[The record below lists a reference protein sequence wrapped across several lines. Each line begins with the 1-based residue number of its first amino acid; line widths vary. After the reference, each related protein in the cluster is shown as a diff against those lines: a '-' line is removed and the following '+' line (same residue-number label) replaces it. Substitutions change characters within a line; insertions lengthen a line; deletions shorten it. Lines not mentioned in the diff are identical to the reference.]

1 MRANERAR
9 VRAANFQKRKTLAS
23 LRIASCFAVELK
35 SFRLCRILCYHSCAV
50 KRVSKF
56 APYLILCVGFALRL
70 FRLGANS
77 LWYDET
83 VSLLLARADLAELIR
98 HTAGDIHPPLYY
110 LLLHFWIRLAGWSEF
125 SAAFLSLWF
134 GALLVALVYR
144 ATREWLGARGIA
156 CVAALLVAV
165 SPYNI
170 WYSQEVRMYTVGATL
185 GLLSVYFLRRMLTRE
200 KIFTRDFFAY
210 ALFTALGFYT
220 LYYFVFLMVFQWLW
234 VAYRAASNAK
244 RQACNANGLPRAH
257 YRLPLVFLLSQLA
270 LVLLYLPWFAIA
282 FRQALDP
289 PVPPWREFTPLPR
302 VLLETFSALLWGQS
316 VDPITFAPLT
326 LLALLPIG
334 VWLWRATQAA
344 INKQKAAFGYAVSPW
359 FLFAY
364 TFIPLATL
372 YLFSLW
378 KPLYHARYI
387 FTYAPAFY
395 ILAAGAWVFTASSF
409 MKWFRARRD
418 NLAIALAALA
428 LLIGLGFTALTG
440 YSLYNFWF
448 NPQYAED
455 DLRGAVNYIA
465 ERWRPGD
472 VILVN
477 AGYAYPALE
486 YYFPAPIERERLVV
500 YRAQETDAPLVLQT
514 GSIGGAQNLG
524 WGDPRS
530 DFYATTADET
540 RAALDRVSRN
550 YARVWMLRIYDTVV
564 DPHGVIRDYFNTRA
578 VLFDDQVFGGEAQT
592 RAQGFIMAPPRA
604 LPERAT
610 RVNQNLG
617 ERVELVGYEIGARAL
632 RRGEF
637 FDAALYWKLAQAVN
651 YNYQVTLQLLNA
663 NGENV
668 AQTDE
673 MPLGQVLPM
682 TRWQTDIL
690 YREPLRLKIP
700 ETLAAGAY
708 RAIVKLYEP
717 RSGEI
722 LGEPVELGAVQ
733 IR

>member
-1 MRANERAR
+1 M
-9 VRAANFQKRKTLAS
+9 KRLWK
-23 LRIASCFAVELK
+23 I
-35 SFRLCRILCYHSCAV
+35 
-50 KRVSKF
+50 
-56 APYLILCVGFALRL
+56 APYLILWFGFALRL
-70 FRLGANS
+70 VRLGANS

-110 LLLHFWIRLAGWSEF
+110 LLLHCWIRLAGWSEF

-134 GALLVALVYR
+134 GALLIALVYR
-144 ATREWLGARGIA
+144 VTRGWLGARGIA

-165 SPYNI
+165 SPYNL
-170 WYSQEVRMYTVGATL
+170 WYSQEVRMYTVGASL
-185 GLLSVYFLRRMLTRE
+185 GLLSVYFLRRMLTRA

-210 ALFTALGFYT
+210 IIFTTLGFYT
-220 LYYFVFLMVFQWLW
+220 LYYFVFLMVFQWGW
-234 VAYRAASNAK
+234 VAYRVSRSAG
-244 RQACNANGLPRAH
+244 GLPRAK
-257 YRLPLVFLLSQLA
+257 YRLPFAFLLSQLA
-270 LVLLYLPWFAIA
+270 LVLLYLPWLVIA

-326 LLALLPIG
+326 LLALIPIG
-334 VWLWRATQAA
+334 VWLWRATQSATD
-344 INKQKAAFGYAVSPW
+344 NRKAALDNAVSPW

-364 TFIPLATL
+364 TLIPLGTL

-395 ILAAGAWVFTASSF
+395 ILAASAWVFTASSF

-428 LLIGLGFTALTG
+428 VLLGLGFAALTG

-486 YYFPAPIERERLVV
+486 YYFPAPIKRERLSA
-500 YRAQETDAPLVLQT
+500 YRAPETDAPLVLQT

-540 RAALDRVSRN
+540 RAVLDRVARDYS
-550 YARVWMLRIYDTVV
+550 RVWMLRIYDTVV

-578 VLFDDQVFGGEAQT
+578 VLFDDQAFGGEAQT
-592 RAQGFIMAPPRA
+592 RAQGFITAPPRA
-604 LPERAT
+604 LPARAT
-610 RVNQNLG
+610 RVNQSLG
-617 ERVELVGYEIGARAL
+617 ERVELVGYETGARVL

-651 YNYQVTLQLLNA
+651 YNYQVTLQLLNV

-673 MPLGQVLPM
+673 LPLSQVLPM
-682 TRWQTDIL
+682 TRWQTGL
-690 YREPLRLKIP
+690 WYREPLRLKIP
-700 ETLAAGAY
+700 ETLAPGAY

-722 LGEPVELGAVQ
+722 LGAPVELGAVQ